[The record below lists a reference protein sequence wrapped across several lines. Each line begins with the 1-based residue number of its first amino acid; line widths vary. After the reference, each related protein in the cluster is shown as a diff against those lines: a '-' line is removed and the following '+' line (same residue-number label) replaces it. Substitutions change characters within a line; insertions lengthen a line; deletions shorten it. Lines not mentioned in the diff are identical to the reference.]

1 MDYKILKEKLE
12 GCCVTVPTPFKDI
25 FFVSIEMTP
34 KIAFSSLHFMVG
46 FWSFA

>member
-25 FFVSIEMTP
+25 FLSAL
-34 KIAFSSLHFMVG
+34 K
-46 FWSFA
+46 